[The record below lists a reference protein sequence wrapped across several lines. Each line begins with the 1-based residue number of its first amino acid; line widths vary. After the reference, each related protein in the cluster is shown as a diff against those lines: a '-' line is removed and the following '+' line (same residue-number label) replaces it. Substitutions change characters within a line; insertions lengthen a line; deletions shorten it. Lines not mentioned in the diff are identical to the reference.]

1 MFACREAFVNR
12 YDHEIRNHFQAI
24 DFPVSEDLS
33 LGGTYSGVEQM
44 GLMWSL
50 RPVPGSKPGLR

>member
-1 MFACREAFVNR
+1 MKS
-12 YDHEIRNHFQAI
+12 HFHAS
-24 DFPVSEDLS
+24 VSEDPS